1 MPGIRTG
8 RGLDRLVNFTDA
20 AVAIAITLLV
30 LPLVDLVTDGSPP
43 SVRSLLTDGADTFL
57 AFGISFVVIASFWVG
72 HHRLFEH
79 LQDYSP
85 ALLRTNFLWLAS
97 IVLLPFTTQLL
108 ADVGTDDRS
117 VNALYI
123 STMVVTTGSLLVLE
137 WLAVRD
143 PLLQR
148 PEVRGTLSLR
158 GASVALALL
167 LLALV
172 LAVGFP
178 GVGMFWLLLL
188 LLSGPLTRLGRRRP
202 AADGTT

>member
-43 SVRSLLTDGADTFL
+43 SVRSL
-57 AFGISFVVIASFWVG
+57 
-72 HHRLFEH
+72 
-79 LQDYSP
+79 
-85 ALLRTNFLWLAS
+85 
-97 IVLLPFTTQLL
+97 
-108 ADVGTDDRS
+108 
-117 VNALYI
+117 
-123 STMVVTTGSLLVLE
+123 
-137 WLAVRD
+137 
-143 PLLQR
+143 
-148 PEVRGTLSLR
+148 R

-172 LAVGFP
+172 LAVAFP

-188 LLSGPLTRLGRRRP
+188 LLSGPLTRLGRRRST
-202 AADGTT
+202 ADGTT